1 MAIIQRDNTFVQV
14 NKTMVSYTGPVV
26 PPSPPEENYYQLTN
40 RSSSQATI
48 TISSGTRGYVFVN
61 DELYGGF
68 SAGQAY
74 LVTVPGNGVVQITG
88 LSSTSGAG
96 AVTSD
101 SASNNI
107 SVDRFDESG
116 NPENIFKDF
125 SGLQSVTAWTG
136 ASDYT
141 SLSGTF
147 EGSTLTTIPQSWTGL
162 HSLTDLSDTFRDTN
176 LIAIP
181 SSYEGLD
188 LVTDFS
194 GAFADCDS
202 LVSGGDSELS
212 HLAIQSDTSNMFS
225 GDYAWTGNAQAIYEH
240 LRNDTTDREG
250 MFTGCTSA
258 TGYSDIPTNPWGGGN
273 DGITGEY
280 TLLRNIGD
288 SAMTFYNGSSVQ
300 RVYKNGILCT
310 DSSITL
316 QPGECIKAFDIST
329 LYPRNINDSI
339 SIERWGTGCE
349 NFMAYDHL
357 IDNTLVRVTSWEGM
371 YNYRKTSTSYSLFNG
386 MFSGCSRLKSIPDSW
401 EQLFLKEDGVT
412 YRESYVH
419 YMFHDCTSLE
429 AIPDSWSGLHARSYA
444 YHMFSGC
451 TSLRSGGGQDQEL
464 LIPLSVYHMFDG
476 CSSWTGVDLDAFR
489 RTLRGN
495 YVEGA
500 SKVYDFWFAFRG
512 CTSATNY
519 DIVPYIWNAI
529 PPDESTWDETICD
542 EIENTGE
549 YDAALEVT
557 GDGLDENFA
566 VIFRVD
572 GTKEPVPLGL
582 EGGNATGGM
591 GYENPNSIPIL
602 HPGDKIRGYLVTTR
616 ETVTSGRTN
625 RDGIQYTVYRS
636 KSGYPEY
643 KRTELTINRFS
654 EKRNFDCGAKEW
666 MSSILTNYSGLTEK
680 SSNFYYYRISS
691 WTGCENFVSAP
702 NLGYTQGLL
711 SIPNSWA
718 KLSHV
723 KYMPYTFSGAVD
735 LTTIPSTW
743 EGLGSLIFMGRAFS
757 NTGLTA
763 IPSDFN
769 KMVSLTNMEEIAIP
783 GSLPAYPTSYTF
795 SQCKHLS
802 SVSLNGI
809 RGFWSHTFES
819 SSIQSL
825 SIDLSMN
832 DYNAYTYLNYAFSF
846 CTDLSSCTI
855 VGGNRID
862 GFEYGFNCCSAL
874 SRFNIDSFRPN
885 ADNNP
890 DVFSWGIEGAFS
902 SCVSLSTA
910 SSILNKFIADSGS
923 AATDGRLAH
932 SFFGCIAD
940 PNYSNFSDLVRG
952 SSTRTATAR
961 ITFKNV
967 AQGFNPNHDAPQMY
981 WYWVN
986 VSGNTWDMHWRLPA
1000 GWGSSTKPKIFYS
1013 TIMGSTMLGPD
1024 ASYTIDQCSTTTGT
1038 GFELG
1043 NMATSA
1049 IEEISDTAA
1058 SAIVT
1063 GATHRSG
1070 STVYF
1075 PNFNYCNKLKKIPKL
1090 YYSDLDVCANVNVR
1104 EAFYR
1109 CENVEEGILD
1119 MYNYLNGLNNT
1130 TNHSA
1135 TFYKC
1140 GINTVTGS
1148 AELAQ
1153 VPDDWKRSY

>member
-1 MAIIQRDNTFVQV
+1 MPLIRYGKSFVQSNHV
-14 NKTMVSYTGPVV
+14 LTSYDGPIV
-26 PPSPPEENYYQLTN
+26 PPEPPDPPEENYYKLTN
-40 RSSSQATI
+40 RGRNTI
-48 TISSGTRGYVFVN
+48 TLTIHSSTSGNVFVD
-61 DELYGGF
+61 DEWYGF
-68 SAGQAY
+68 FQANRDFE
-74 LVTVPGNGVVQITG
+74 VEVPGRTEVLITG
-88 LSSTSGAG
+88 LSGESAI
-96 AVTSD
+96 TSD
-101 SASNNI
+101 SENNDI
-107 SVDRFDESG
+107 SLDRFDESS

-125 SGLQSVTAWTG
+125 AGLQSVTSWTG

-141 SLSGTF
+141 SLAGTF

-162 HSLTDLSDTFRDTN
+162 NSLTDMSDTFRDTN
-176 LIAIP
+176 LIEIP

-194 GAFADCDS
+194 GAFAGCVS
-202 LVSGGDSELS
+202 LVSGGDSGLS
-212 HLAIQSDTSNMFS
+212 HLAIQSDTSSMFS
-225 GDYAWTGNAQAIYEH
+225 GDYAWTGNAQAVYEH
-240 LRNDTTDREG
+240 LLVDTTNRDG
-250 MFTGCTSA
+250 MFTGCSNA
-258 TGYSDIPTNPWGGGN
+258 TGYSDIPANPWGGGN

-288 SAMTFYNGSSVQ
+288 SEMAFYNGSSEQ
-300 RVYKNGILCT
+300 RIYKNGILCT
-310 DSSITL
+310 NNSVTL
-316 QPGECIKAFDIST
+316 QPGECIKAFDIT
-329 LYPRNINDSI
+329 RLYPMNTNDSI

-349 NFMAYDHL
+349 KLMSYSIFSD
-357 IDNTLVRVTSWEGM
+357 TLVRVTSWEGM
-371 YNYRKTSTSYSLFNG
+371 YNYRKTNTSNAFAG
-386 MFSGCSRLKSIPDSW
+386 MFQSYRRLKSIPDSW
-401 EQLFLKEDGVT
+401 EQLFLNEDGVT
-412 YRESYVH
+412 YRESYIH

-429 AIPDSWSGLHARSYA
+429 AIPDSWSGLHGKSYA
-444 YHMFSGC
+444 HHMFSGC
-451 TSLRSGGGQDQEL
+451 TSLRRGGGKEQEL

-495 YVEGA
+495 YVKGA
-500 SKVYDFWFAFRG
+500 RSVYDFWFAFRG

-519 DIVPYIWNAI
+519 DIVPYIWNAV

-572 GTKEPVPLGL
+572 GTTEPVPLGL

-616 ETVTSGRTN
+616 ETVTSGRTD
-625 RDGIQYTVYRS
+625 REGIQYTVYRN

-654 EKRNFDCGAKEW
+654 EKRNYDCGAQET
-666 MSSILTNYSGLTEK
+666 MSSILTNYVGLNEN
-680 SSNFYYYRISS
+680 SINFYYYRISS

-702 NLGYTQGLL
+702 NLGYTLGLL

-743 EGLGSLIFMGRAFS
+743 EGLGSLIFMARAFY

-763 IPSDFN
+763 IPSDFD
-769 KMVSLTNMEEIAIP
+769 KMVSLTNMEEIQIP
-783 GSLPAYPTSYTF
+783 GSIPTYPTSYTF
-795 SQCKHLS
+795 GHCKHLS

-809 RGFWSHTFES
+809 RGFWYYTFES

-832 DYNAYTYLNYAFSF
+832 EYNAYTYLLYAFTF
-846 CTDLSSCTI
+846 CTDLTSCTI

-862 GFEYGFNCCSAL
+862 GFEYGFSCCSAL
-874 SRFNIDSFRPN
+874 SQFSIDSFRPN
-885 ADNNP
+885 ADTNP
-890 DVFSWGIEGAFS
+890 DSGLGYKGIEGAFS
-902 SCVSLSTA
+902 SCISLSTA

-940 PNYSNFSDLVRG
+940 PNYDNFSDLVRG

-967 AQGFNPNHDAPQMY
+967 AQGFNPNHNVPQMY

-1000 GWGSSTKPKIFYS
+1000 GWGTSTKPEIFYS
-1013 TIMGSTMLGPD
+1013 TILGSTLIGED

-1049 IEEISDTAA
+1049 LEEISDTAA
-1058 SAIVT
+1058 SSIVT

-1075 PNFNYCNKLKKIPKL
+1075 PNFNYCDKLKKIPKL

-1130 TNHSA
+1130 TNHSS

-1140 GINTVTGS
+1140 GINTESGT

-1153 VPDDWKRSY
+1153 IPDDWKRSY